1 MEPYQRYGPAL
12 RRKCERMLGDTQEAE
27 DVVQGLFMDLL
38 QRPGRLEELGL
49 PYLYRA
55 ATNRCLNRLRSR
67 RRQRELLDQHGD
79 ILVAGGSAGHSA
91 EGQVGSREL
100 LVEVARR
107 LDHRTAE
114 IVVYHYVDG
123 MSQGEIADLLAVS
136 RRAVVKRLTLAR
148 RLIAPLAED
157 L

>member
-1 MEPYQRYGPAL
+1 MEFYQRYGPAL

-38 QRPGRLEELGL
+38 QRPGRLDDLGL

-79 ILVAGGSAGHSA
+79 ILVTGGSGGHSA
-91 EGQVGSREL
+91 EGQVGSRE
-100 LVEVARR
+100 VRR